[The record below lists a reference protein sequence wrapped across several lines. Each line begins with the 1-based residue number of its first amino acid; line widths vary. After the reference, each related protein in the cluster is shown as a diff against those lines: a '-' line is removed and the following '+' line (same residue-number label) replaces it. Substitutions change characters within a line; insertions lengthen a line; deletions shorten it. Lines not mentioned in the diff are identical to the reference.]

1 MAQEPPLCAR
11 HRSELLLRRAC
22 TSSLPL
28 LIFGAFVLCLIPS
41 GVRGEAGDA
50 AGWVRE
56 PHGLEVRHPRQRGR
70 KPKLTP
76 QSPLLDLRCPLCLAM
91 SGHTRG
97 LFDFVGLS
105 RCVWFHFSPT

>member
-1 MAQEPPLCAR
+1 MCAPP
-11 HRSELLLRRAC
+11 RSALLLRRAC

-28 LIFGAFVLCLIPS
+28 LIFGAFGLCLIPS

-50 AGWVRE
+50 AGWVGE

-76 QSPLLDLRCPLCLAM
+76 QSPLLDLLCFLCLAI
-91 SGHTRG
+91 S
-97 LFDFVGLS
+97 
-105 RCVWFHFSPT
+105 